1 MAQAMSISEKIFRR
15 WCEKLRNEKTIPK
28 VLMESIQKLHK
39 QGKLSN
45 PGALGELLNQ
55 VGETNYDKD

>member
-45 PGALGELLNQ
+45 PEALSELLNQ
-55 VGETNYDKD
+55 VGETKYDKD